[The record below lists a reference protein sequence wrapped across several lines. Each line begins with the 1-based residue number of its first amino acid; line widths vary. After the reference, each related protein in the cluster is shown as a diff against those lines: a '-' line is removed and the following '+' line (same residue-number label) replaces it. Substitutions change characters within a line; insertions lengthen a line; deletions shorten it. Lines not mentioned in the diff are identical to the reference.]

1 MHRQDFHL
9 RRPHGLAVGSKIDR
23 EFIDASCVMHKL
35 NGTGTVCVIQR
46 LDRWVDVVTI
56 TW

>member
-9 RRPHGLAVGSKIDR
+9 RRPHGLVVGSRIDR

-35 NGTGTVCVIQR
+35 NGTGTVCAIQR